1 MKQSKPQTLQHLS
14 TQPPFPTTHTHR
26 AIESGASFIAESFLF
41 FVAASLI
48 FAETWRSSLKESKRR
63 EGVAEGMEELRKG
76 VEVLTMRVG
85 DVERALR
92 GKVRVRDDTEESPEI
107 DQVEDEGLER
117 RVLEVE
123 QR

>member
-1 MKQSKPQTLQHLS
+1 
-14 TQPPFPTTHTHR
+14 
-26 AIESGASFIAESFLF
+26 
-41 FVAASLI
+41 
-48 FAETWRSSLKESKRR
+48 
-63 EGVAEGMEELRKG
+63 MEELRKG